1 LSLSDNTMPKQRKKK
16 SHKIVIQRATSHS
29 NIPSRY
35 YFQRWIDLVL
45 DSEKKKGEITIRIVD
60 EKESKQLN
68 HRYRHKNK
76 PTNVLSFPFEDSQY
90 FKLSALGDLVIC
102 APVIEKEAYQQ
113 NKNMLAHWA
122 HMVIHGTLH
131 LLGYDHVKENE
142 AEIMEK
148 KEILLLER
156 IGFEN
161 PYH

>member
-1 LSLSDNTMPKQRKKK
+1 MPKTKKKK

-35 YFQRWIDLVL
+35 YFQRWINLVL
-45 DSEKKKGEITIRIVD
+45 DSEKRKGEITIRIVD
-60 EKESKQLN
+60 EAESKDLN
-68 HRYRHKNK
+68 SRYRHKNK
-76 PTNVLSFPFEDSQY
+76 PTNVLSFPFQPLGNLD
-90 FKLSALGDLVIC
+90 LSILGDLVIC
-102 APVIEKEAYQQ
+102 VRVVEKEAKQQ
-113 NKNMLAHWA
+113 NKKILAHWA

-148 KEILLLER
+148 KEILLLAKM
-156 IGFEN
+156 GFEN